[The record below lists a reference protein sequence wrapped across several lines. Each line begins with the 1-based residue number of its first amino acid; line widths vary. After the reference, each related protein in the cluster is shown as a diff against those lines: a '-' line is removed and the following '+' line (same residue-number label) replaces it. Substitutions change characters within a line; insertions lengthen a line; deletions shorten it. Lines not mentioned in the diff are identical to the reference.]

1 MKTNILVTGGTGM
14 IGKALHGVLN
24 KGAVYLSSNDCDL
37 TDYSQT
43 LETFRKYNPN
53 YVIHLAAKVGGIVA
67 NMNHLGDF
75 FRENVLI
82 NTNVLE
88 ASRLCG
94 VNKVVSML
102 STCIYPDQCK
112 YPLSETD
119 IHKGPPHYSNYAYAY
134 AKRMLDIQ
142 SKAYREQYGC
152 NYVTVVP
159 NNLFGKHDNFDLE
172 NSHVLPALI
181 RKFYEATENNKDV
194 VLWGSGT
201 PLREFTYSDDLAKL
215 LVFLLENYNEPEP
228 INVGNTKEISI
239 KDIANMI
246 SDIIGFK
253 GKIKW
258 DTTRPDGQLRK
269 PSNGAK
275 LASYGWEQSKY
286 TDHRTALKETC
297 KWFVENYP
305 NVRGIK

>member
-1 MKTNILVTGGTGM
+1 MKVNILVTGGTGM
-14 IGKALHGVLN
+14 IGNALQEVLD
-24 KGAVYLSSNDCDL
+24 KDAIFLSSKECNL
-37 TDYSQT
+37 TDFNKT
-43 LETFRKYNPN
+43 METFEKYKPS

-67 NMNHLGDF
+67 NMNYLGDF
-75 FRENVLI
+75 FRENILI

-88 ASRLCG
+88 ASRQCG
-94 VNKVVSML
+94 VKKVVSML

-119 IHKGPPHYSNYAYAY
+119 IHNGPPHYSNYAYAH

-159 NNLFGKHDNFDLE
+159 NNLFGKYDNFDLE

-181 RKFYEATENNKDV
+181 RKFYEASKNNEDV
-194 VLWGSGT
+194 VLWGTGT

-215 LVFLLENYNEPEP
+215 LVFLLENYSEPEP
-228 INVGNTKEISI
+228 INVGNTQEISI

-253 GKIKW
+253 GKTKW
-258 DTTRPDGQLRK
+258 DKSRPDGQMRK
-269 PSNGAK
+269 PSNGVK
-275 LASYGWEQSKY
+275 LVKYGWPQDMF
-286 TDHRTALKETC
+286 TDHRTALEETC
-297 KWFVENYP
+297 KWFIDNYP
-305 NVRGIK
+305 NIRGIK

>member
-1 MKTNILVTGGTGM
+1 MKRNILVTGGTGM
-14 IGKALHGVLN
+14 IGKALQGVLG
-24 KGAVYLSSNDCDL
+24 KEAVYLSSIDCDL
-37 TDYSQT
+37 TDYNQT

-119 IHKGPPHYSNYAYAY
+119 IHNGPPHYSNYAYAH

-253 GKIKW
+253 GKVKW

-269 PSNGAK
+269 PSNGTK
-275 LASYGWEQSKY
+275 LASYGWKQSRY

-297 KWFVENYP
+297 KWFIENYP